1 MHAAAVRFDL
11 HIPESRS
18 LKVKR
23 AAIRPIVDG
32 LRHRYHVSVAEID
45 HQDQWQRAEIGVALI
60 AESDGHLREV
70 LDEVERFVARAAD
83 IELLEVEVVHLDDE
97 GTLDWQ
103 EPEPEPA
110 GGAAAERG
118 RGA

>member
-1 MHAAAVRFDL
+1 VVHAAAVRFDL

-23 AAIRPIVDG
+23 GAIRPIVDG

-60 AESDGHLREV
+60 AESDGHLRDV
-70 LDEVERFVARAAD
+70 IDEIERFVARAAD
-83 IELLEVEVVHLDDE
+83 IEVLEVEVVHFDGE
-97 GTLDWQ
+97 GTLG
-103 EPEPEPA
+103 PERPGDEVA
-110 GGAAAERG
+110 ESGRGGA
-118 RGA
+118 

>member
-60 AESDGHLREV
+60 AESDGHLRDV
-70 LDEVERFVARAAD
+70 LAEVERFVARAAD
-83 IELLEVEVVHLDDE
+83 VELLEVEVVHLDDE
-97 GTLDWQ
+97 GILEWE
-103 EPEPEPA
+103 EPV
-110 GGAAAERG
+110 
-118 RGA
+118 